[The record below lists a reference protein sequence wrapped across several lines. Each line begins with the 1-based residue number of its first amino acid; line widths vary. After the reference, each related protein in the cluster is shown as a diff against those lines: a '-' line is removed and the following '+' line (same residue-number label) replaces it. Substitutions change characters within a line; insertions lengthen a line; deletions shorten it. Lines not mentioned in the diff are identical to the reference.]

1 LELREKEERI
11 VKSST
16 WWYVVRP
23 FVILDGIVWALIVP
37 VLIAILGSLIPSIKH
52 EVPLLGLLLA
62 LTAPLQLGIGL
73 WLRVYYTKPAIDY
86 IEGRATDDA
95 SLNLAVRR
103 ASRLPLYD
111 LLVFYFIR
119 CTLLSL
125 VPVMVGL
132 LLMGKVT
139 MAEAVFGACLV
150 SFIVAC
156 LTPYYYLAG
165 EINLVPFYSRVGMRK
180 NFDQAEGILRMS
192 MKGKILMSILL
203 TSVPAA
209 VCYLAVIVYTDYAG
223 ISRQGVYVGLTLLMA
238 LMLIL
243 SFLNSALLTRGFSRS
258 VGHMSNMLSEM
269 AAGQGDLTRRLT
281 VAGVD
286 EVGKLAYSF
295 NAFVDNLEAII
306 RVVKDATEQIHQ
318 TVGEVHS
325 GSQGISETTQEQA
338 SSIQEV
344 AASVEQM
351 HSSIS
356 HAKDLAH
363 EGRDASQSLSKLVE
377 AEYADFNALLQAM
390 LAISQASHKI
400 SDIVSTVN
408 EVAFQTN
415 LLALNAAVEAARA
428 GEQGKGFAVVA
439 DEVRALAVRSGNASR
454 EISDLI
460 SDTVGRIREGDAMMQ
475 KTMQRFQGLRDT
487 IDAVSKVMEAISSS
501 AEEQNQGIT
510 ELSQAISQIDTATQH
525 NAATV
530 EELAGTAQVMND
542 EARVLAE
549 NVERFKTSE

>member
-1 LELREKEERI
+1 
-11 VKSST
+11 VKAST
-16 WWYVVRP
+16 WWYIVRP

-37 VLIAILGSLIPSIKH
+37 TLVAILGSLIPSIKN
-52 EVPLLGLLLA
+52 EVPLLSLLLG

-73 WLRVYYTKPAIDY
+73 WIRVHYIKPAIAY
-86 IEGRATDDA
+86 LEGEATDEA
-95 SLNLAVRR
+95 SVALAVRQ
-103 ASRLPLYD
+103 ASRLPLID

-125 VPVMVGL
+125 LPVMAGL
-132 LLMGKVT
+132 LFMDKVT
-139 MAEAVFGACLV
+139 MAQAVFGACLV
-150 SFIVAC
+150 AFIVASF
-156 LTPYYYLAG
+156 TPYYYLAG
-165 EINLVPFYSRVGMRK
+165 ENNLAPFYARAGMYKTFGRT
-180 NFDQAEGILRMS
+180 DGVLRLS
-192 MKGKILMSILL
+192 MKGKILMSILM

-209 VCYLAVIVYTDYAG
+209 ICYLVVIVYTDYAG
-223 ISRQGVYVGLTLLMA
+223 IERQGVYLGLTLLMVQ
-238 LMLIL
+238 MLIL

-258 VGHMSNMLSEM
+258 VGHMSDMLCEM

-286 EVGKLAYSF
+286 EVGRLAFSF
-295 NAFVDNLEAII
+295 NAFVGNLEAII
-306 RVVKDATEQIHQ
+306 QVVKGATEQIYE
-318 TVGEVHS
+318 TVSEVHG

-338 SSIQEV
+338 SSIQQV
-344 AASVEQM
+344 AASVEEM
-351 HSSIS
+351 HSTIAQ
-356 HAKDLAH
+356 AKDLAH
-363 EGRDASQSLSKLVE
+363 EGREASQSLTKLVE
-377 AEYADFNALLQAM
+377 AEYADFHALLQAM
-390 LAISQASHKI
+390 QAISQASHKI

-475 KTMQRFQGLRDT
+475 KTMQRFQGLKDT
-487 IDAVSKVMEAISSS
+487 IESVSKVMEAISAS
-501 AEEQNQGIT
+501 AQEQNQGIT
-510 ELSQAISQIDTATQH
+510 ELSQAITQIDTATQH

-549 NVERFKTSE
+549 NVERFKVSSQDEPA

>member
-1 LELREKEERI
+1 
-11 VKSST
+11 VKTTT
-16 WWYVVRP
+16 WWYIVRP

-37 VLIAILGSLIPSIKH
+37 SLVAILGSLIPSIKH
-52 EVPLLGLLLA
+52 EVPLLSLLLG

-73 WLRVYYTKPAIDY
+73 WVRAHYMKPAIQY
-86 IEGRATDDA
+86 LEGSATDDA
-95 SLNLAVRR
+95 SIVLAVRQ
-103 ASRLPLYD
+103 ASRLPLVD
-111 LLVFYFIR
+111 LLTFYFIR

-125 VPVMVGL
+125 LPIMAGL
-132 LLMGKVT
+132 VFLGKVT
-139 MAEAVFGACLV
+139 MTEAVFGACLV
-150 SFIVAC
+150 ALIVASF
-156 LTPYYYLAG
+156 TPYYYLAG
-165 EINLVPFYSRVGMRK
+165 ENNLVPFYSRVGVHK
-180 NFDQAEGILRMS
+180 TFGIADGVLHLS
-192 MKGKILMSILL
+192 MKSKILMSILM

-209 VCYLAVIVYTDYAG
+209 ICYLLVIVYTDYAG
-223 ISRQGVYVGLTLLMA
+223 IARQGVYLGLSLLMA
-238 LMLIL
+238 QMLIL

-258 VGHMSNMLSEM
+258 VGHMSTMLSDM

-286 EVGKLAYSF
+286 EVGKLAFSF
-295 NAFVDNLEAII
+295 NAFVGNLEAII
-306 RVVKDATEQIHQ
+306 QVVKDAAEQIYH
-318 TVGEVHS
+318 TVSEVHS

-338 SSIQEV
+338 SSIQQV

-351 HSSIS
+351 HSAI
-356 HAKDLAH
+356 ARAADLAH
-363 EGRDASQSLSKLVE
+363 EGRDASTTLTRLVE
-377 AEYADFNALLQAM
+377 EEYADFNALLQAM
-390 LAISQASHKI
+390 QTISQASHKI

-460 SDTVGRIREGDAMMQ
+460 SDTVQRIREGDVMMQ
-475 KTMQRFQGLRDT
+475 KTMQRFQGLKDT
-487 IDAVSKVMEAISSS
+487 IDAVSKVMETISVS
-501 AEEQNQGIT
+501 AQEQNQGIS
-510 ELSQAISQIDTATQH
+510 ELSQAITQIDTATQH

-542 EARVLAE
+542 EAQILAE
-549 NVERFKTSE
+549 NVKRFKVSSEGTTA